1 MRSETTALLVMADS
15 IPGYS
20 REMLLADIEPLIAAK
35 KFYTVKELAERYEV
49 TVQTI
54 KNWASDKKLVPTLKV
69 GDGCVRYSAADLAEF
84 EKNFREKE

>member
-20 REMLLADIEPLIAAK
+20 RDILLAEVEPLIAAK
-35 KFYTVKELAERYEV
+35 KFYNTQELSERYGV

-54 KNWASDKKLVPTLKV
+54 KNWAREGKLIPTLKV

-84 EKNFREKE
+84 EKNFSG

>member
-1 MRSETTALLVMADS
+1 MADS

-20 REMLLADIEPLIAAK
+20 REILLTEIEPLIAAK